1 MSNTARYRL
10 TVVWFGLSVLLL
22 GIMLGHES
30 DPPHLVARY
39 SRSYAAMLGVMV
51 VLTLLSAVAWQR
63 VRMGDRPDQWIGRVL
78 PGERVAWIVA
88 IGGPAALGA
97 YWRLMP
103 GARNQIA
110 ITLFLIYS
118 AALLFVGMIVTLV
131 NVRRTERTLPRVWV
145 SGVVMALCLIIAAL
159 AIQFVGDVPPSLE
172 NDEPSQLNKALATYS
187 DGKPSHWMFP
197 GKDTLQTA
205 MSITIAHPVL
215 GWLLAERG
223 VSLEV
228 GRWFWLAVA
237 WAGAP
242 FIALTARM
250 LYGRGAATAAL
261 LLALV
266 LPLGHNY
273 IRPDALV
280 STLLAAGLYFFF
292 SARQRESHWRYAVA
306 GFLTAFAV
314 EGHRYGA
321 RFVVVIALG
330 LGMAYVAQVWTTR
343 RWQWYAPFWYFT
355 AGAVCAA
362 LLFIA
367 GHSLLWGYSLND
379 FFDAVSGTYES
390 ERGLAPGDGSFKP
403 SLITRVSGRW
413 ITEYAIQ
420 HPVET
425 SLILGG
431 LLMAAVRRTRSDL
444 WLAGILAGATAV
456 LAVLLAH
463 FNAYYWIHHLPLAAI
478 LGGAFVAWIA
488 GLDADKPLN
497 RVALAASAA
506 LIVLVAANLAVR
518 SGGHDARQLIAVAH
532 TLHDTLPD
540 EVERMAGHQVYY
552 YGLSDRDYVQ
562 LGALKQK
569 PAALWE
575 ADWGILPPQAII
587 LTLGRDHT
595 QPAVQD
601 YIREA
606 DLRIARC
613 VESDVPL
620 GFTVLY
626 LPADLLPEGAPVG
639 CPAHIL
645 DLLSDLPPE
654 KS

>member
-1 MSNTARYRL
+1 MSDIARYRL
-10 TVVWFGLSVLLL
+10 AAVWFGLSVLLL

-30 DPPHLVARY
+30 DPPHLVAHY

-51 VLTLLSAVAWQR
+51 MLTLLAGTAWQR
-63 VRMGDRPDQWIGRVL
+63 VRMGDRPDRWIARVL
-78 PGERVAWIVA
+78 RGEVGAWIVA
-88 IGGPAALGA
+88 VGGPAALGA

-110 ITLFLIYS
+110 ITLFLIYG
-118 AALLFVGMIVTLV
+118 AALLFTGMVVALV
-131 NVRRTERTLPRVWV
+131 SVRRTERTLPRVWV
-145 SGVVMALCLIIAAL
+145 WGGAVVLCLIIAAL
-159 AIQFVGDVPPSLE
+159 AIRFVGDVPPSLE

-215 GWLLAERG
+215 GGVLAQTG
-223 VSLEV
+223 VSLET

-242 FIALTARM
+242 FIALAARM
-250 LYGRGAATAAL
+250 LYGHAAAIVAL

-280 STLLAAGLYFFF
+280 GTLLAAGLYFFF

-321 RFVVVIALG
+321 RFALVIALG

-355 AGAVCAA
+355 AGAGCAGV
-362 LLFIA
+362 LFIA
-367 GHSLLWGYSLND
+367 GHSLLWGYSLD
-379 FFDAVSGTYES
+379 AFFDAVSGTYES

-413 ITEYAIQ
+413 ITEYAIR
-420 HPVET
+420 HPVE
-425 SLILGG
+425 SALLVGG
-431 LLMAAVRRTRSDL
+431 LLMAAWRRTRSDL
-444 WLAGILAGATAV
+444 WLAGILTGATV
-456 LAVLLAH
+456 MFAVLLAH
-463 FNAYYWIHHLPLAAI
+463 FNPYYWIHHLPLVAI

-488 GLDADKPLN
+488 HLDGDRPLN

-518 SGGHDARQLIAVAH
+518 SEGHDARQLIAVAH

-540 EVERMAGHQVYY
+540 EVERVAGHQVYY
-552 YGLSDRDYVQ
+552 YRLSDRDYVQ
-562 LGALKQK
+562 LGALQQK
-569 PAALWE
+569 PAALWQ
-575 ADWGILPPQAII
+575 ADWGVPPPQAVI
-587 LTLGRDHT
+587 LSLGRDHA

-613 VESDVPL
+613 VEADVPL
-620 GFTVLY
+620 GYSVLY
-626 LPADLLPEGAPVG
+626 LPADLLPDGAPIG
-639 CPAHIL
+639 CPPHVL
-645 DLLSDLPPE
+645 DLLGDLPSGKP
-654 KS
+654 